1 MELSSRDRRG
11 PFPKRWLKRTGS
23 PLPDADSE
31 PEVRAW
37 ILEQIGPDDVE
48 RRNAVGVHA
57 SRRRAL
63 LIRRRDM
70 S

>member
-1 MELSSRDRRG
+1 
-11 PFPKRWLKRTGS
+11 LKRTGS